1 MRPAAPLLVALCAAS
16 CAWAQSQEPRA
27 AVVLV
32 QGKGLSSK
40 EVGALLDAAQDELK
54 SLSAYRVDPASSLEA
69 DNEAVMNGCSL
80 DYDCLL
86 RVAQAAGVD
95 AVLGIRAIPEARRT
109 LSLEILWVAADAKG
123 LPGESEKAVAR
134 TPQALSAGVR
144 SSLKKVLPGYA
155 RKGKGGINVL
165 AEPGSDILV
174 DGQKLGVAPLSA
186 PLVVSRGQHRVDV
199 ITPAKDR
206 VSQNVDVIEGRK
218 TLVDMPS
225 PHLDLTVAPEPPGP
239 PPGSSLK
246 LASYGVAGAAVLTLA
261 AGLFFGAQTMSLN
274 GQIRD
279 GTCSGVPCSGA
290 LTQVAAR
297 DLQNRAQGSATV
309 ANISVSTGLF
319 LGVGAGALF
328 WLGDREAK
336 STPPNADKNVKAAP
350 APSDADASAD
360 ADADAETEAGR

>member
-1 MRPAAPLLVALCAAS
+1 VRLAATLFVLLCAAQS
-16 CAWAQSQEPRA
+16 AWAQSAVPRA

-32 QGKGLSSK
+32 QGKGLSGK
-40 EVGALLDAAQDELK
+40 EVEALLDAAQDELK
-54 SLSAYRVDPASSLEA
+54 NLSAYRLDPASSLEA
-69 DNEAVMNGCSL
+69 DNEATMNECSL

-95 AVLGIRAIPEARRT
+95 AVLGIRAVPEGRKT

-123 LPGESEKAVAR
+123 IPGESEKAVAR
-134 TPQALSAGVR
+134 TAQALSAGVR

-155 RKGKGGINVL
+155 RKGKGGITVL

-174 DGQKLGVAPLSA
+174 DGMKLGEAPLSA

-199 ITPAKDR
+199 VTPTKDR
-206 VSQNVDVIEGRK
+206 VTQNVDVVEGRK

-225 PHLDLTVAPEPPGP
+225 PHLNLTVAPPPQGP

-261 AGLFFGAQTMSLN
+261 AGLVFGAQTLSLN

-279 GTCSGVPCSGA
+279 GSCPGTPCTSA
-290 LTQVAAR
+290 LTQVGAR
-297 DLQNRAQGSATV
+297 DLHDQAAGSATV
-309 ANISVSTGLF
+309 ANISVTTALF
-319 LGVGAGALF
+319 LGAGAGALY

-336 STPPNADKNVKAAP
+336 SAPPKTAVQTHEATDEEEAAQ
-350 APSDADASAD
+350 
-360 ADADAETEAGR
+360 